1 MVWVIFCYRKGFCGL
16 YKSCSNLQ
24 HWQPHMW
31 FLGYSKKIQ
40 PPELF
45 PATLVFLFWI
55 TQRLHSG
62 LTMKSGSWWLNLPQP
77 KFWTLKEIIHIVK
90 RYLTQ
95 NRHVINV
102 CLSKLLSS
110 NLKLTV
116 FSPSGLRERNLQL
129 NLKGW
134 TSWSWKGLVVVW
146 DPVGCLKGEVR
157 PWLFHTTFS

>member
-24 HWQPHMW
+24 HWQPRMW
-31 FLGYSKKIQ
+31 FLGYSKKIK
-40 PPELF
+40 PPKLF

-77 KFWTLKEIIHIVK
+77 KFWTLKEIIHIV
-90 RYLTQ
+90 RHYLTQ

-102 CLSKLLSS
+102 CLIYWPSLGLSPY
-110 NLKLTV
+110 NTAADN
-116 FSPSGLRERNLQL
+116 FSACLRGFSGALRRTDR
-129 NLKGW
+129 KMAGKMGGRDRG
-134 TSWSWKGLVVVW
+134 TGIFT
-146 DPVGCLKGEVR
+146 D
-157 PWLFHTTFS
+157 F